1 MDANK
6 IAVLSN
12 QLGGLDELENVID
25 VPAELLQKAI
35 NGEPL
40 TRFEREDIDAG
51 ILKLTR
57 GGVSSDLAIDN
68 GIDIEQTNA
77 LADAMD
83 LTERITQDQNVSIK
97 YRQLVA
103 LEALSQDDVE
113 KNWTIFGNL
122 TTRQADQILDNA
134 LNYQQSNVDRIARN
148 LERTRIA
155 DSKRLIIAMQLDSD
169 GMTRGEAIKLLDTV
183 PLAMWQKTKILQGVE
198 DAPDLR
204 EMFAAYEAD
213 GGDIFRDMQD
223 SEFWA
228 WFREM
233 FY

>member
-12 QLGGLDELENVID
+12 QLGGLDELENVIQ

-40 TRFEREDIDAG
+40 SRFEREDIDAG
-51 ILKLTR
+51 ILKLTS
-57 GGVSSDLAIDN
+57 GGASSDLAIDN

-83 LTERITQDQNVSIK
+83 LTERITQDQDVSIK

-103 LEALSQDDVE
+103 LEALSQDDIE

-148 LERTRIA
+148 LENTRIA
-155 DSKRLIIAMQLDSD
+155 NSKRLTIAMQLDDD
-169 GMTRGEAIKLLDTV
+169 GMTREQARQLLDTV
-183 PLAMWQKTKILQGVE
+183 PLASWQKRKILQGVE

-213 GGDIFRDMQD
+213 GGDIFGDMQD
-223 SEFWA
+223 SMFWA

>member
-12 QLGGLDELENVID
+12 QLGGLDELENVIQ

-35 NGEPL
+35 NGEQL
-40 TRFEREDIDAG
+40 SRFEREEIDRG
-51 ILKLTR
+51 ILRLTR
-57 GGVSSDLAIDN
+57 GGESSDIAIEA

-83 LTERITQDQNVSIK
+83 LTERITQDRDVSIK

-103 LEALSQDDVE
+103 MEALSQDDIE

-134 LNYQQSNVDRIARN
+134 LNYKASNVDRIVRN
-148 LERTRIA
+148 LGKTRIA
-155 DSKRLIIAMQLDSD
+155 ESKRFAVAMQLDSD
-169 GMTRGEAIKLLDTV
+169 GMTREETRKLLDTV
-183 PLAMWQKTKILQGVE
+183 PLANWQKKRILSGVE

-213 GGDIFRDMQD
+213 GGDIFGDMQD
-223 SEFWA
+223 SMFWA

>member
-12 QLGGLDELENVID
+12 QLGGLDELENVIQ

-40 TRFEREDIDAG
+40 SRFEREDIDAG
-51 ILKLTR
+51 ILKLTS
-57 GGVSSDLAIDN
+57 GGGSSDLAIEA
-68 GIDIEQTNA
+68 GINIEQTNA

-83 LTERITQDQNVSIK
+83 LTERITHSQDVSTK

-103 LEALSQDDVE
+103 IEALSQDDIE
-113 KNWTIFGNL
+113 NNWTIFGNL
-122 TTRQADQILDNA
+122 TTRQAEQILDNA
-134 LNYQQSNVDRIARN
+134 LNYKESNVDRIVRN
-148 LERTRIA
+148 LEKTRVA
-155 DSKRLIIAMQLDSD
+155 ESKRLVIAMQLDSD
-169 GMTRGEAIKLLDTV
+169 GMTREEARKLLDTV
-183 PLAMWQKTKILQGVE
+183 PLATWQKTKILQGVE

-213 GGDIFRDMQD
+213 GGDIFGDMQD
-223 SEFWA
+223 SEFWS

>member
-12 QLGGLDELENVID
+12 QLGGLDELENVIQ

-40 TRFEREDIDAG
+40 TRFESEDIDSG
-51 ILKLTR
+51 ILKLTDR
-57 GGVSSDLAIDN
+57 GASSDIAIDN
-68 GIDIEQTNA
+68 GIDINDINT
-77 LADAMD
+77 LAETMD
-83 LTERITQDQNVSIK
+83 LTERIMQDSIAMEK

-103 LEALSQDDVE
+103 MGALDATDIRD
-113 KNWTIFGNL
+113 NWTIFGNL
-122 TTRQADQILDNA
+122 TNAQTNKVLDAAIN
-134 LNYQQSNVDRIARN
+134 SDR
-148 LERTRIA
+148 
-155 DSKRLIIAMQLDSD
+155 
-169 GMTRGEAIKLLDTV
+169 
-183 PLAMWQKTKILQGVE
+183 
-198 DAPDLR
+198 PDLR
-204 EMFAAYEAD
+204 AMFQAYQAD
-213 GGDIFRDMQD
+213 EGDIFGDLEE

>member
-103 LEALSQDDVE
+103 LEALSQEDVE